1 LSFSDNK
8 LNNFSAWVYSSKQ
21 MKAYG
26 LRVFF
31 SSIMTLMDEIFP
43 IYFSS
48 SYSFYNLTLSSS
60 QSLAIFSL
68 SYKSSSETSF
78 SKFLIYKL
86 FFISSLSFLNFSITR
101 LELDYGI
108 YNYPS
113 FESSKNLFVSSSFS
127 KET

>member
-1 LSFSDNK
+1 
-8 LNNFSAWVYSSKQ
+8 

-26 LRVFF
+26 LRVFL

-43 IYFSS
+43 IFFSS
-48 SYSFYNLTLSSS
+48 SYSFYNFTLSSS

-68 SYKSSSETSF
+68 SYKSSSGTSF
-78 SKFLIYKL
+78 PKFLIYKL
-86 FFISSLSFLNFSITR
+86 FFISSLSFLNFEITR

-113 FESSKNLFVSSSFS
+113 FESSKTLFESSSFS